1 VAFFGINYLK
11 TNWLY
16 YFLLHSER
24 RGILF
29 GYDWPNA
36 ILMET
41 LFNLF
46 ALVALLGSASFVAY
60 LVVGTAAQGRCSTC
74 PRPTNTLPTDL
85 HRRLMAKGR

>member
-1 VAFFGINYLK
+1 LC
-11 TNWLY
+11 

-46 ALVALLGSASFVAY
+46 ALVALLGSAGFVAY
-60 LVVGTAAQGRCSTC
+60 QVVAGVAAQGRCSTG